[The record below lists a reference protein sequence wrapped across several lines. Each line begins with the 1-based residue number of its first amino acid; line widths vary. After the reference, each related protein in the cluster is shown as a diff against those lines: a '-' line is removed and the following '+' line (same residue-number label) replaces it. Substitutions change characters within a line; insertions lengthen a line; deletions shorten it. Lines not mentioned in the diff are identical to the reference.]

1 MNRLLSLDG
10 AETDSATIAGA
21 IALQAALHPGRTA
34 VICAGFP
41 DLSFRDLDG
50 AIRQVGGDLRA
61 AGVGSASRVGVLLP
75 NGPEAAIVGI
85 AVCAHAIGY
94 PLDPELSLADIES
107 EIDRVGL
114 DAIIIPQWMIV
125 EAADVSRPVGIFK
138 SSKAV
143 HAIDDTRLTVAAEI
157 PPEWR
162 RAGGPSAQSVAVIQT
177 SSGST
182 GLPKHV
188 LITHANVLDVAQKLN
203 RWFALN
209 EHDRAACVLPVH
221 SALGFKLALL
231 APLLIGSSAI
241 VAPAPRAEG
250 IADWCREAGPTWF
263 FAAPAFL
270 TAALE
275 IFRGLDRAA
284 LRHSLRFV
292 LTGGTYLAEPLRA
305 ELQAVLGVPVL
316 EQYGA
321 REAGPITA
329 NPAPPA
335 TTKPGTVGPAS
346 ADVAVLDDNGV
357 VLPAG
362 KPGAVAVRGQGI
374 SPGYIESLPRGSDV
388 ASGGRSP
395 DDWLLTGDI
404 GVIDADG
411 FLSIVGRAKQII
423 NRGGE
428 KIAPSEVE
436 KALLQH
442 ETVQEAA
449 VFAVPHP
456 RLGEGVSAAVVLRSG
471 AHIAPEGLQDFLYG
485 RLAPHKIPQ
494 RIHVIPALPRTAGGK
509 VGLAELRERFANPE
523 RTMLPAK
530 GNLEALIV
538 DVWERLL
545 GREDIG
551 VEDNFFDLGGDSLL
565 ATTMLL
571 EVEAVTKR
579 QIAPA
584 DLRAG
589 WTVRQIA
596 LALLRDMPPERD
608 LLSRAKSGKGTPFFF
623 CHGDYRDRGIYA
635 FRLVDMIDADAPIV
649 LLNHYR
655 DFKEPGAD
663 TLEDM
668 ARLYVPR
675 LVKAQPAGPFR
686 IGGYCLGGIL
696 AWEIARQLEALGR
709 DVECLV
715 LLDSPSL
722 NGHAALRGARRLLIL
737 ASSLLPARTR
747 AAVVRNGMWA
757 AWVAM
762 RSRPVGWG
770 AVRKLVRLVAAS
782 RAGDNGP
789 RPARWDEY
797 RRLSDYVPNRL
808 NTRLHCFVC
817 AENSTRIDFQASNWR
832 RLASSVSVTIVP
844 GDHHSCVTTHG
855 NVVAAHLNDIVAEA
869 G

>member
-1 MNRLLSLDG
+1 MNRLLSLDRV
-10 AETDSATIAGA
+10 ETDSTTIAAA
-21 IALQAALHPGRTA
+21 IALQAALNPDRTA
-34 VICAGFP
+34 VICSGFP
-41 DLSFRDLDG
+41 ALSFRDLDTAVRRIG
-50 AIRQVGGDLRA
+50 HDLRA
-61 AGVGSASRVGVLLP
+61 AGIGAASRVAILLP
-75 NGPEAAIVGI
+75 DGPEAAIVGI
-85 AVCAHAIGY
+85 AACAHAIGY
-94 PLDPELSLADIES
+94 PLDPELPLADVES
-107 EIDRVGL
+107 EIDRAGL
-114 DAIIIPQWMIV
+114 DAIVIPQWMTV

-138 SSKAV
+138 SSKA
-143 HAIDDTRLTVAAEI
+143 ASGIDDVRLIVAAEI
-157 PPEWR
+157 LPEQR
-162 RAGGPSAQSVAVIQT
+162 QTGLPSAQSVAVIQT

-188 LITHANVLDVAQKLN
+188 LITHANVLDVAQKLQ
-203 RWFALN
+203 RWFGVN
-209 EHDRAACVLPVH
+209 ERDRGACVLPVH
-221 SALGFKLALL
+221 SALGFKVALL
-231 APLLIGSSAI
+231 APLLIGSSA
-241 VAPAPRAEG
+241 VVGTARRADE
-250 IADWCREAGPTWF
+250 IAEWCRESGPTWF
-263 FAAPAFL
+263 FAAPAWL
-270 TAALE
+270 AAVLE
-275 IFRGLDRAA
+275 TLRAVERGA
-284 LRHSLRFV
+284 LKHSLRFV

-305 ELQAVLGVPVL
+305 ELQAVLGVPIL

-335 TTKPGTVGPAS
+335 MTGPGTVGPAS
-346 ADVAVLDDNGV
+346 ADVAVLDDNGA

-362 KPGAVAVRGQGI
+362 VPGAVAVRGQGI
-374 SPGYIESLPRGSDV
+374 SPGYIESLPRGCDV
-388 ASGGRSP
+388 VVGGRSP

-411 FLSIVGRAKQII
+411 FLLIVGRAKQII

-442 ETVQEAA
+442 EAVREAA

-456 RLGEGVSAAVVLRSG
+456 RLGEGVSAAVTLRTG
-471 AHIAPEGLQDFLYG
+471 AQVAPEALQDFLYG

-494 RIHVIPALPRTAGGK
+494 RVHIVPALPRTAGGK
-509 VGLAELRERFANPE
+509 VSLAALKERFANPE
-523 RTMLPAK
+523 RSALPAK

-545 GREDIG
+545 ARDDIG

-571 EVEAVTKR
+571 EVEAITRR

-596 LALLRDMPPERD
+596 LALLRDMPPERN
-608 LLSRAKSGKGTPFFF
+608 LLSRAKPGKGAPFFF

-635 FRLVDMIDADAPIV
+635 FRLVDMIEADAPVV

-675 LVKAQPAGPFR
+675 LLEAQPAGPFR

-709 DVECLV
+709 DVEFLV
-715 LLDSPSL
+715 LIDSPSL
-722 NGHAALRGARRLLIL
+722 NGHAALRAVKRVLIA
-737 ASSLLPARTR
+737 ASSVLPARTR
-747 AAVVRNGMWA
+747 TTVVRNGMWA

-782 RAGDNGP
+782 RFADNGS

-797 RRLSDYVPNRL
+797 RRLSDYVPKRL
-808 NTRLHCFVC
+808 NTRLYCLVC

-832 RLASSVSVTIVP
+832 HLASSVSISIVP
-844 GDHHSCVTTHG
+844 GNHHSCVTTHG